1 MRHLRLFPPQPRPQ
15 PYGNKD
21 IFQLVRP
28 PAILSRAASRWLE
41 LPGNLRGFIW
51 LSLGTL
57 VLAFADAVLKYLGRT
72 IHPVELSFFRYSV
85 GFIMLAP
92 VFWRM
97 GPQALKTTRPDLHL
111 WRLGLATL
119 GQTGV
124 FFAFV
129 NLKLADATA
138 LWFSK
143 PLFTTIVAIFIL
155 SELVPARRWVATF
168 IGFGGVIL
176 MLRPG
181 AGVIDPYALVAVGA
195 ALCMAMANVLIRV
208 MAPTEPP
215 NRILF
220 YYHIGGIVLLAGP
233 AMWFWRSPTPEEWM
247 FIVLLGMGQTIG
259 MICFVRGFSIGEANA
274 IGPSEYVRLIYAG
287 LIGYLIFGEMV
298 DIWTMIGGAIIV
310 GSTLYIARDQAKRL
324 RGPSRNS
331 GN

>member
-1 MRHLRLFPPQPRPQ
+1 VRTPAVFPRLC
-15 PYGNKD
+15 GK
-21 IFQLVRP
+21 
-28 PAILSRAASRWLE
+28 WLA

-51 LSLGTL
+51 LSIGTL

-85 GFIMLAP
+85 GFMMLAP

-97 GPQALKTTRPDLHL
+97 GIPALKTTRPDLHL

-138 LWFSK
+138 MWFSK
-143 PLFTTIVAIFIL
+143 PLFTTVVAIFIL

-168 IGFGGVIL
+168 IGFAGVIV

-181 AGVIDPYALVAVGA
+181 AGIVDPYALVAVAA

-220 YYHIGGIVLLAGP
+220 YYHIGGILLLAGP
-233 AMWFWRSPTPEEWM
+233 AVWFWRTPTGTEWGL
-247 FIVLLGMGQTIG
+247 IALLGIGQTIG
-259 MICFVRGFSIGEANA
+259 MICFVRGFSVGEANA
-274 IGPSEYVRLIYAG
+274 VGPSEYVRLIYAG
-287 LIGYLIFGEMV
+287 LIGYVIFGEV
-298 DIWTMIGGAIIV
+298 IDIWTLTGGVIIV
-310 GSTLYIARDQAKRL
+310 GSTLYIARDQA
-324 RGPSRNS
+324 RGPRGRADGRES
-331 GN
+331 

>member
-1 MRHLRLFPPQPRPQ
+1 M
-15 PYGNKD
+15 
-21 IFQLVRP
+21 RP
-28 PAILSRAASRWLE
+28 PAIISRAARKWLE

-51 LSLGTL
+51 LSVGTL

-85 GFIMLAP
+85 GLFLLAP

-97 GPQALKTTRPDLHL
+97 GVPALKTTRPDLHL
-111 WRLGLATL
+111 LRLGLATL

-143 PLFTTIVAIFIL
+143 PLFTTVVAIFIL
-155 SELVPARRWVATF
+155 SELVPARRWGATI
-168 IGFGGVIL
+168 IGFGGVIF

-181 AGVIDPYALVAVGA
+181 AGVVDPYALVAVGA
-195 ALCMAMANVLIRV
+195 ALCMAIANVMIRI

-220 YYHIGGIVLLAGP
+220 YYHVGGIVLLAGP
-233 AMWFWRSPTPEEWM
+233 ALWFWQMPTATEWG
-247 FIVLLGMGQTIG
+247 FIALLGLGQTIG
-259 MICFVRGFSIGEANA
+259 MICFVRGFSVGEASA
-274 IGPSEYVRLIYAG
+274 IGPGEYIRLIYAG
-287 LIGYLIFGEMV
+287 LIGFFLFGEIV
-298 DIWTMIGGAIIV
+298 DIWTVVGGLIIV
-310 GSTLYIARDQAKRL
+310 GSTLFIARDQARRS
-324 RGPSRNS
+324 RG
-331 GN
+331 